1 MATSPL
7 SQPNQRDLH
16 AGNLYC
22 SDPNCRFGSRR
33 PHKGTHAQE
42 KYRAKMRQTNVSD
55 NLADSEGP
63 FSQGTA
69 ATIHLTRMK
78 E

>member
-22 SDPNCRFGSRR
+22 SDPNCRYCTDLRI
-33 PHKGTHAQE
+33 AQAQWKKAQQE
-42 KYRAKMRQTNVSD
+42 VRTRAD
-55 NLADSEGP
+55 AE
-63 FSQGTA
+63 
-69 ATIHLTRMK
+69 
-78 E
+78 